1 MPAFINNP
9 YVIELAIF
17 FMRNN
22 SQEKAFRISIFILT
36 LVMIIMRFLLNE
48 KGRTSPDSIR
58 YMRTSKLFPV
68 IDNTTTPL
76 GYPLSLKFFTLF
88 GLSEFWASKLIG
100 ILAYLFIVY
109 FASTKKFYLKE
120 TILLGGIF
128 SFVSIFSYTLS
139 ESLILPFVFLFLY
152 VGRQIIIGELTG
164 FKAFLYLSLSLLAL
178 YNIRYPAL
186 FIIGGVFLFG
196 ILNYLKSYGK
206 TFINSSFVGFGYV
219 VLYKF
224 LFIDYFNEDYIDEFL
239 EIGLHPTSKLL
250 IELVQGM
257 ATTFNPFIHIANPA
271 GGIINYGIY
280 GIGLLNILL
289 IIFIFIHNKISE
301 TETFF
306 VFVGSIGIICSFFI
320 QYFYSVDPIDYR
332 LMAPFSFPIWL
343 VYFKKMY
350 QIFGKF
356 TYGITILS
364 LMTGFIFT
372 WLSRGN
378 YLDNR
383 REITKFL
390 KSENLEKG
398 RINFF
403 MEDEKLLH
411 KMQIAELISTVN
423 PNVKVTFNPK
433 DTLHNNT
440 LTKYKVLRKI
450 KIDKNKY
457 Q

>member
-1 MPAFINNP
+1 
-9 YVIELAIF
+9 
-17 FMRNN
+17 MRNRT
-22 SQEKAFRISIFILT
+22 QEKLLKISIFVLT
-36 LVMIIMRFLLNE
+36 LVMIVLRFLLNE
-48 KGRTSPDSIR
+48 KGRTNPDSIR
-58 YMRTSKLFPV
+58 FMRTSKLFPE
-68 IDNTTTPL
+68 IDNTATPL
-76 GYPLSLKFFTLF
+76 GYPLSLKFFTFF
-88 GLSEFWASKLIG
+88 GFDEFWASKLIG
-100 ILAYLFIVY
+100 ILAYLFIII
-109 FASTKKFYLKE
+109 FAWKKKFYFKE
-120 TILLGGIF
+120 TLLLGGIF
-128 SFVSIFSYTLS
+128 SFVSIFSYTMS
-139 ESLILPFVFLFLY
+139 ESLILPFMFLFLY
-152 VGRQIIIGELTG
+152 VSRQIIIGEFKG

-196 ILNYLKSYGK
+196 ILNYRKSYGK
-206 TFINSSFVGFGYV
+206 SFIYSSFVGFAYI

-271 GGIINYGIY
+271 GGIINFGIY

-289 IIFIFIHNKISE
+289 MCFIFIKNKLSE
-301 TETFF
+301 TERFF
-306 VFVGSIGIICSFFI
+306 VFVGIIGIICSFFI
-320 QYFYSVDPIDYR
+320 QYFYSVNPIDYR

-350 QIFGKF
+350 QIFGKL

-364 LMTGFIFT
+364 LMSGFVFT

-378 YLDNR
+378 YLENR

-390 KSENLEKG
+390 NSEKLEEG
-398 RINFF
+398 RVYFF
-403 MEDEKLLH
+403 MEDDKMLD

-433 DTLHNNT
+433 DTIRRNT
-440 LTKYKVLRKI
+440 LTKFKVLRKI
-450 KIDKNKY
+450 KIDENKY

>member
-1 MPAFINNP
+1 
-9 YVIELAIF
+9 
-17 FMRNN
+17 MRNRT
-22 SQEKAFRISIFILT
+22 QEKLLKISIFILT
-36 LVMIIMRFLLNE
+36 LVMIVLRFLLNE
-48 KGRTSPDSIR
+48 KGRTNPDSIR
-58 YMRTSKLFPV
+58 FMRTSKLFPE

-76 GYPLSLKFFTLF
+76 GYPLSLKFFTFF
-88 GLSEFWASKLIG
+88 GFDEFWASKLIG
-100 ILAYLFIVY
+100 ILAYLFIII
-109 FASTKKFYLKE
+109 FAWKKKFYFKE
-120 TILLGGIF
+120 TLLLGGIF
-128 SFVSIFSYTLS
+128 SFVSIFSYTMS
-139 ESLILPFVFLFLY
+139 ESLILPFMFLFLY
-152 VGRQIIIGELTG
+152 VSRQIIIGEFKG

-196 ILNYLKSYGK
+196 ILNYRKSHGK
-206 TFINSSFVGFGYV
+206 SFIYSSFVGFAYI

-224 LFIDYFNEDYIDEFL
+224 LFIDYFNDDYIDEFL

-271 GGIINYGIY
+271 GGIINFGIY

-289 IIFIFIHNKISE
+289 MCFIFIKNKLSE
-301 TETFF
+301 TERFF

-320 QYFYSVDPIDYR
+320 QYFYSVNPIDYR

-350 QIFGKF
+350 QIFGKL

-364 LMTGFIFT
+364 LMTGFVFT

-378 YLDNR
+378 YLENR

-390 KSENLEKG
+390 NSEKLEEG
-398 RINFF
+398 RVYFF
-403 MEDEKLLH
+403 MEDDKMLD

-433 DTLHNNT
+433 DTIRRNT
-440 LTKYKVLRKI
+440 LTKFKVLRKI
-450 KIDKNKY
+450 KIDENKY